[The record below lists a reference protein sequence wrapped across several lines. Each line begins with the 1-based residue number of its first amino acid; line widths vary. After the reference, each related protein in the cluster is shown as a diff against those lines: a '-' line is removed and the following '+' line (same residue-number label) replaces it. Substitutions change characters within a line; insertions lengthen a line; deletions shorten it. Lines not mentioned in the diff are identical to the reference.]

1 MKTRTVGLAVLL
13 SCLLTA
19 QLFPQSLSKS
29 GTTAAQFLKIG
40 VGARAIGMGG
50 AFTATADDITAL
62 YWNPAGLAQVYGH
75 QAYFNHVNWFADVK
89 VDYAAISSHFGDFGA
104 IGAFVDVL
112 SMEQMPVRTIEL
124 PEGTGEYFDAGGI
137 TVGVSYARA
146 LTDQFSIGF
155 NAKYIRENIWHE
167 SAAGF
172 GLDVGTMYRI
182 PVLNELRLAAS
193 MCNFGTKMK
202 MSGRDNI
209 VITPAGPTGTNLVN
223 TDLEMDEWSLPLVFR
238 IGVAADLVKDGTSRV
253 TVGLDAIHPN
263 DNTESLNTGM
273 EYSWNEIIFL
283 RGGWKA
289 LFEQDTEQRF
299 TLGAGFHYRAA
310 DVVRLMVDYAY
321 QDWGRLKEVHY
332 ISFGVQF

>member
-1 MKTRTVGLAVLL
+1 MKTRTVGLVTLL

-19 QLFPQSLSKS
+19 QVIPQSLSKT

-75 QAYFNHVNWFADVK
+75 QAYFSHVNWFADVK
-89 VDYAAISSHFGDFGA
+89 VDYAAVSSHFGDFGA

-112 SMEQMPVRTIEL
+112 SMEAMQVRTIEL

-137 TVGVSYARA
+137 TVGVSYARM

-193 MCNFGTKMK
+193 MSNFGTKMK

-209 VITPAGPTGTNLVN
+209 VITNAGPTGTNLVN

-238 IGVAADLVKDGTSRV
+238 IGVAADLVKDGTSRL
-253 TVGLDAIHPN
+253 TMGLDAIHPN
-263 DNTESLNTGM
+263 DNTESLNTGV

>member
-1 MKTRTVGLAVLL
+1 MKTRFSCVIVLL
-13 SCLLTA
+13 SCLLA
-19 QLFPQSLSKS
+19 APVFPQSLTKT

-50 AFTATADDITAL
+50 AFAATADDITAM
-62 YWNPAGLAQVYGH
+62 YWNPGGLARVYGR
-75 QAYFNHVNWFADVK
+75 QAYFSHVNWFADIK
-89 VDYAAISSHFGDFGA
+89 VDYAAVSTHLGDFGA
-104 IGAFVDVL
+104 LGAFVDVM
-112 SMEQMPVRTIEL
+112 SMEQMKVRTIEL
-124 PEGTGEYFDAGGI
+124 PEGTGEYFDAGAI
-137 TVGVSYARA
+137 TVGVSYARS

-155 NAKYIRENIWHE
+155 NAKYIRESIWHE
-167 SAAGF
+167 SASGF

-223 TDLEMDEWSLPLVFR
+223 TDLQMDEWNLPLVFR
-238 IGVAADLVKDGTSRV
+238 IGVATDLVKDGTSRV
-253 TVGLDAIHPN
+253 TVALDAIHPN
-263 DNTESLNTGM
+263 DNTESVNSGI
-273 EYSWNEIIFL
+273 EYSWSEIIFL

-289 LFEQDTEQRF
+289 LFEKDTEQRF

-310 DVVRLMVDYAY
+310 DAVQLMVDYAY
-321 QDWGRLKEVHY
+321 QDWGRLKNVHY
-332 ISFGVQF
+332 MSFGVQF